1 MEHYTSPYVCS
12 RECGNIAKNILNT
25 EKQRLS
31 RQANKQWKEKMCD
44 GNGDEK
50 PVPRRKLKKP
60 LSPLGL
66 DIEQA
71 KLHHMDYPTW
81 MNSKERKEWKAQCT

>member
-12 RECGNIAKNILNT
+12 RECGNIAKNILHT
-25 EKQRLS
+25 EKKRLS
-31 RQANKQWKEKMCD
+31 RQANKQWKEKMCY
-44 GNGDEK
+44 GNGNEK

-81 MNSKERKEWKAQCT
+81 MNSKERKEWKARCT